1 MKKHT
6 NKMEIEEKNCNTLL
20 KFKIEGMKCNHC
32 KNNVEMNLKK
42 IANITS
48 VEIELEKGIAYIN
61 GDVQKETI
69 IAEVEK
75 LGYDCHYID

>member
-1 MKKHT
+1 
-6 NKMEIEEKNCNTLL
+6 
-20 KFKIEGMKCNHC
+20 MKCNHC

-42 IANITS
+42 FANITS

>member
-1 MKKHT
+1 MKK
-6 NKMEIEEKNCNTLL
+6 EKE
-20 KFKIEGMKCNHC
+20 FF
-32 KNNVEMNLKK
+32 LKK